1 MTSLAVYLI
10 FILDYKNDV
19 KQKANL
25 TAFFHSSAKC
35 VIRQWRQLTTST
47 MHLAEELLMNLQYS
61 GSGSFAKET
70 RALRLTSHPKL
81 TKTN

>member
-1 MTSLAVYLI
+1 MLHIILMHISHCIFFLLMTLLAVYFI

-47 MHLAEELLMNLQYS
+47 MHLAWKLLINI
-61 GSGSFAKET
+61 
-70 RALRLTSHPKL
+70 
-81 TKTN
+81 